1 VLALL
6 LAAIGIYGVVSY
18 SVAQRTR
25 EIGVRMA
32 LGAKRKDVLRLVL
45 GQGLFVIAFGLAVG
59 LLLALAATRLIAG
72 FLYGVGAT
80 DLLTFVSVPLL
91 LGVVALVA
99 SYLPARRATK
109 VDPLVALRY
118 E

>member
-1 VLALL
+1 M
-6 LAAIGIYGVVSY
+6 GIYGVVAY

-25 EIGVRMA
+25 EIGIRMA
-32 LGAKRKDVLRLVL
+32 LGAKETSVLRLVIRE
-45 GQGLFVIAFGLAVG
+45 GLFVVAVG
-59 LLLALAATRLIAG
+59 LVAGLLIAFAVTRLIAG
-72 FLYGVGAT
+72 FLYGVGPT
-80 DLLTFVSVPLL
+80 DPTTFLVVPLVL
-91 LGVVALVA
+91 SLVSLVA